1 MSKSNGGGV
10 MEQGDKREDHW
21 MTDALVVLYDK
32 GDWRVG
38 EVDEHGYSSYWPW
51 DWERYYKQKADAIKR
66 AEDFCKY
73 TKKPIHIFSKQDTFM
88 KTVTAKELGR

>member
-1 MSKSNGGGV
+1 
-10 MEQGDKREDHW
+10 MEQGDKREDHY

-66 AEDFCKY
+66 AEDFRRY
-73 TKKPIHIFSKQDTFM
+73 TKKPIHIFSKKDTFM

>member
-1 MSKSNGGGV
+1 

-66 AEDFCKY
+66 AEDFCRY
-73 TKKPIHIFSKQDTFM
+73 TKKPIHIFSKKDTFM

>member
-10 MEQGDKREDHW
+10 MEHGDKREDHW

-66 AEDFCKY
+66 AEDFCRY
-73 TKKPIHIFSKQDTFM
+73 TKKPIHIFSKKDTFM

>member
-1 MSKSNGGGV
+1 
-10 MEQGDKREDHW
+10 MEQGDKREDHY

-66 AEDFCKY
+66 AEDFCRY
-73 TKKPIHIFSKQDTFM
+73 TKKPIHIFSKKDTFM

>member
-1 MSKSNGGGV
+1 MD
-10 MEQGDKREDHW
+10 QGDKREDHY

-66 AEDFCKY
+66 AEDFCRY
-73 TKKPIHIFSKQDTFM
+73 TKKPIHIFSKKDTFM

>member
-10 MEQGDKREDHW
+10 MYIGDKREDHY

-51 DWERYYKQKADAIKR
+51 DWERYYKHKADAIKR